1 MKNIFFLFFLFSTF
15 ILFSQQ
21 LTTEQAKIFEAKTK
35 EKNLNIKNFQADFV
49 QKKHLDFLAKNIET
63 SGKLAFEKPNKLNWQ
78 YTQPY
83 LHRILFQNDAIYI
96 NDEGHISEIK
106 NDNKIFNKIN
116 QLIINSVSGNM
127 FDNKEFDVKLYL
139 SGNKI
144 LAKLFPKDKTLL
156 KYTKEIH
163 LLFAPD
169 STVDN
174 VKLLEPSGDYTE
186 IIFKNKVING
196 KIDSSAFQI

>member
-1 MKNIFFLFFLFSTF
+1 MKKLL
-15 ILFSQQ
+15 ILFSLCGCYFLQAQ
-21 LTTEQAKIFEAKTK
+21 TLTPAQVQTFKAQVQAKNQSIQTM
-35 EKNLNIKNFQADFV
+35 QT
-49 QKKHLDFLAKNIET
+49 DFLQRKHSDFMTKDIESFGKMAFAKP
-63 SGKLAFEKPNKLNWQ
+63 AKLNWQ

-83 LHRILFQNDAIYI
+83 SHRILFQNDAIYI

-139 SGNKI
+139 SGNKT